1 MRWLRMVVALGMGAL
16 AAGLLAPVAI
26 GGGWAATS
34 LDPVAGPLEPGQP
47 TEIGYTV
54 LQHGQTPVDVP
65 DTAIVV
71 RSESGTTVFP
81 GRRSG
86 PTGHYVATVTVP
98 ERGVVEWSL
107 RQGWFGEQPLGSLRV
122 GGAAAPPAQA
132 AVTDAGGSTAD
143 LIGMIL
149 LGAAA
154 LCGGLLVA
162 QIVAARRMAG
172 AAGAGS
178 P

>member
-1 MRWLRMVVALGMGAL
+1 MRWMRMVVALGVAAL
-16 AAGLLAPVAI
+16 AAGLLAPVAL

-34 LDPVAGPLEPGQP
+34 LDPVAGPVEPGQP

-71 RSESGTTVFP
+71 RSEDGTTVFP

-98 ERGVVEWSL
+98 DDGAVEWSV

-122 GGAAAPPAQA
+122 GGGAAPPAQA
-132 AVTDAGGSTAD
+132 AGDDGGSTAD

-172 AAGAGS
+172 SAGAG
-178 P
+178 PT